1 MSKAYELVR
10 YSGMPFA
17 QTHPDRLATMA
28 TLFGMKPP
36 HIQNARVLEI
46 GCCDG
51 GNLIPMALSLPSA
64 QFVGIDLTAVDIAT
78 ARETAATLGL
88 ANVQFHAIDL
98 TTLPGALGSFDYI
111 VAHGVYSWIPPDV
124 REQLLGVIQA
134 SLNPHGVAYVSYN
147 TLPGGHLRMMM
158 REMMLFHTR
167 GVEDPSQVLTRARQL
182 LEFISTASAKDPEYQ
197 SFVNQEIEAQLGRPD
212 YGLFHDELEDNN
224 HPVYFHDFAAHA
236 ARCGLQYLAE
246 ANYFDMRP
254 ESAGAADSPVWN
266 EVADDPILRE
276 QYLDFARCRRF
287 RQTLLCHQHIP
298 LDRTIQ
304 AGRLA
309 SLYFA
314 SPARRVQSAPGP
326 DSRADAAGAEEFH
339 GPQKS
344 KIKTAHPVVLS
355 IVHQLVDA
363 WPAAVPYSALSVG
376 DAGSQTVFEILH
388 ALYSSGL
395 IEIRT
400 APPHMT
406 LVPGERPVASPL
418 ARLQASRGV
427 PITTL
432 RHTAI
437 VTGGDVERR
446 LISLLDGTRTRAALF
461 AELAPLLI
469 TGKSEAELQIE
480 LETSLNTLGRL
491 CLLTA

>member
-17 QTHPDRLATMA
+17 QTHPDRLCTMA
-28 TLFGMKPP
+28 TLFGMTPP
-36 HIQNARVLEI
+36 PIQGARVLEI

-51 GNLIPMALSLPSA
+51 GNLIPMAISLPESH
-64 QFVGIDLTAVDIAT
+64 FIGIDLTEIDIVT
-78 ARETAATLGL
+78 ARETAAALGL
-88 ANVQFHAIDL
+88 TNIEFHTLDL
-98 TTLPGALGSFDYI
+98 TTLPGRFALFDYI

-124 REQLLGVIQA
+124 REKLLAVIKA
-134 SLNPHGVAYVSYN
+134 SLMPNGVAYVSYN

-158 REMMLFHTR
+158 REMMLFHTQ
-167 GVEDPSQVLTRARQL
+167 GVADPAQVLTRARQL
-182 LEFISTASAKDPEYQ
+182 LEFLKAASAKDPEYQ
-197 SFVNQEIEAQLGRPD
+197 SFIGQEIESQLGRPD

-224 HPVYFHDFAAHA
+224 HAVYFHEFAAHA
-236 ARCGLQYLAE
+236 ARRSLQYLAE
-246 ANYFDMRP
+246 ANYFDMQVL
-254 ESAGAADSPVWN
+254 ESGGIDSPVLD
-266 EVADDPILRE
+266 ALGDDTILRE

-287 RQTLLCHQHIP
+287 RQTLLCHQAIP

-304 AGRLA
+304 PVRLTR
-309 SLYFA
+309 LFFA
-314 SPARRVQSAPGP
+314 SPARRIESASG
-326 DSRADAAGAEEFH
+326 SEHGAEEFH

-355 IVHQLVDA
+355 MMRQLVDA
-363 WPAAVPYSALSVG
+363 WPGTVPYTSLA
-376 DAGSQTVFEILH
+376 AGGADPQTTFEILH

-400 APPHMT
+400 APPKMT

-418 ARLQASRGV
+418 ARLQAARGI

-432 RHTAI
+432 RHTSI
-437 VTGGDVERR
+437 VTGGEVERR
-446 LISLLDGTRTRAALF
+446 LISLLDGTRTRADLF
-461 AELAPLLI
+461 AELSPLL
-469 TGKSEAELQIE
+469 TTSKSVTELQSE
-480 LETSLNTLGRL
+480 LETSLHTLGRL